1 VDDIVREVIKSN
13 EKSPEGNININ
24 IANVIKWFEE
34 SENCMLHN
42 HAQEIPITKI
52 GNLNL
57 VQSIIDN
64 NYC

>member
-1 VDDIVREVIKSN
+1 MSKP

-24 IANVIKWFEE
+24 IANVIKWFQE
-34 SENCMLHN
+34 SENCVLHN
-42 HAQEIPITKI
+42 HAQEIPTTQI
-52 GNLNL
+52 GNCNL